1 MGYFSIAV
9 GFALVVILMIR
20 RWPPIMVGLAAAA
33 AVIFLNGMPYGSTMT
48 GVFFEGFCTMFKS
61 LFPPIFSGC
70 LLAQVYNRTGAVNS
84 IGDALASAL
93 FREHSSAVRKYVSC
107 ILAMVAA
114 SGVLAYCGMNS
125 LVTLIAMYP
134 IALRLM
140 ERAGVP
146 KRFVM
151 GILSCGVFTF
161 GMSGPGSAQIINILA
176 MDALGTPSHA
186 GLCGGIVAVAV
197 EILVT
202 TVLTTIMIK
211 KAVARGEVF
220 AYGPKDVVAA
230 EDKERPNALI
240 SLIPLLVL
248 VVLFNFFSVSIFG
261 ATMIAWLL
269 SMVMFW
275 RYIPVKENGGKRAE
289 ILELCSDGGV
299 AAFSPA
305 SAVGAIVGFTTI
317 VQGLPEFQ
325 NMMDAVFSMDLS
337 PVLILI
343 IAISIVAAMTSSSSS
358 AIQVGVPLVAARC
371 QAAGLSLAFIHRVS
385 CFACSIVDTMPYGT
399 AIMINL
405 GIADLS
411 LKDGYP
417 PMFISTTV
425 ATACGT
431 IACALFMYVFPNLP

>member
-1 MGYFSIAV
+1 MGYISIFV
-9 GFALVVILMIR
+9 GLALVVILMIR
-20 RWPPIMVGLAAAA
+20 RWPPIMVGLTAAA
-33 AVIFLNGMPYGSTMT
+33 AVIFLNGLPYGATMNDI
-48 GVFFEGFCTMFKS
+48 FFESFCNMFKA

-70 LLAQVYNRTGAVNS
+70 LLAQVYNRTGAVNA
-84 IGDALASAL
+84 IGDALANAL
-93 FREHSSAVRKYVSC
+93 FKEHSSPTRKYISC

-114 SGVLAYCGMNS
+114 SGILAYCGMNS

-151 GILSCGVFTF
+151 GILSCGVYTF

-176 MDALGTPSHA
+176 MEALGTSAHV
-186 GLCGGIVAVAV
+186 GLCGGIVAVVV
-197 EILVT
+197 EIFIT
-202 TVLTTIMIK
+202 TVLTTLMVR

-230 EDKERPNALI
+230 DDKERPSALFG
-240 SLIPLLVL
+240 LIPLLVL
-248 VVLFNFFSVSIFG
+248 VALFNFFSVSIFA

-269 SMVMFW
+269 SIVLFW
-275 RYIPVKENGGKRAE
+275 KYIPAKINGGKRAE
-289 ILELCSDGGV
+289 ILELCTDGGI
-299 AAFSPA
+299 AAFSPS
-305 SAVGAIVGFTTI
+305 SAVGAIVGFTSI
-317 VQGLPEFQ
+317 VQSLPEFQ
-325 NMMDAVFSMDLS
+325 HMLDAVFNMNLS

-358 AIQVGVPLVAARC
+358 AIQVGIPLVAGRC

-411 LKDGYP
+411 LKEGYP
-417 PMFISTTV
+417 PMFISTSI